1 MIFLL
6 FGLFILFALIRV
18 PIAYSLGLTVLCYL
32 LFGLGIPLEMIP
44 HKMVKGLDNYVFLAI
59 PLFLL
64 AGRLMNA
71 GGITHELFSFARI
84 LVGHYRGGLAQT
96 NVLSSILFSWMSG
109 SAVATVGALGEVN
122 LKAMKENG
130 FNDKFSAS
138 IITASSVLGP
148 IIPPSIPFIIYAA
161 MTETSVGKLF
171 VGGIIPGLLI
181 AVFLSLMIYFVSW
194 KNNYPKDPPPPA
206 WSVFKGLKK
215 AIIPLMMP
223 VIMLGGILAGVFTP
237 TEAAGVA
244 AFYALVIGIF
254 YYRTIKWKDL
264 PDIFVETM
272 VTTAVITFI
281 ISTTAP
287 FSYLLTIENA
297 GESITAS
304 VISFTQNKWAVL
316 LLINLIL
323 LFFGAILE
331 AGVVLILFTP
341 ILYPLA
347 IDLGIDPIHFGVI
360 MVVNLMIG
368 VATPPVGVC
377 LFMMSHISKIKVEVL
392 MKAIIPFLI
401 PMFLVLL
408 LVTYFP
414 EISMFL
420 VNHWIK

>member
-1 MIFLL
+1 
-6 FGLFILFALIRV
+6 
-18 PIAYSLGLTVLCYL
+18 
-32 LFGLGIPLEMIP
+32 
-44 HKMVKGLDNYVFLAI
+44 
-59 PLFLL
+59 
-64 AGRLMNA
+64 
-71 GGITHELFSFARI
+71 
-84 LVGHYRGGLAQT
+84 
-96 NVLSSILFSWMSG
+96 MSG

-122 LKAMKENG
+122 LKAMRENG

-171 VGGIIPGLLI
+171 IGGIIPGLLI
-181 AVFLSLMIYFVSW
+181 AFFLSLMIYLVSW
-194 KNNYPKDPPPPA
+194 KNNYPKDSPPPVR
-206 WSVFKGLKK
+206 SVIEGFKK
-215 AIIPLMMP
+215 AFIPLMMP

-237 TEAAGVA
+237 TEAAAVA
-244 AFYALVIGIF
+244 AFYALVIGLF

-281 ISTTAP
+281 ISTTTP
-287 FSYLLTIENA
+287 FSYLLTIEDA

-304 VISFTQNKWAVL
+304 VISLTQNKWTIL

-341 ILYPLA
+341 ILFPLA
-347 IDLGIDPIHFGVI
+347 MDLGIDPVHFGVI

-401 PMFLVLL
+401 PMFLVLM

-414 EISMFL
+414 EISLFL
-420 VNHWIK
+420 TKYWMK